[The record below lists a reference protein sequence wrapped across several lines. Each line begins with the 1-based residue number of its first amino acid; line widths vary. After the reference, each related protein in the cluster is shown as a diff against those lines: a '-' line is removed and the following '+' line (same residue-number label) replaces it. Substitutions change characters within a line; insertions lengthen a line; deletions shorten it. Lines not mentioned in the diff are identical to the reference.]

1 MPKTYENA
9 VDRLRDE
16 LARKHD
22 HPGVQVIGEYLTG
35 RLNADHG
42 LADKICADGKSV
54 EGAFNAIQAY
64 ASKNRNGKSWAY
76 VPPEKALEIACEYY
90 GIPAEKSDAQTLAQK
105 PASSAPPSDDGL
117 DLDALLGM

>member
-54 EGAFNAIQAY
+54 EGAFEAIRAY
-64 ASKNRNGKSWAY
+64 ARKIQKGGCAY
-76 VPPEKALEIACEYY
+76 VDDAKSLEIVCEYY
-90 GIPAEKSDAQTLAQK
+90 GIPADGEKSHAQTLAPQAA
-105 PASSAPPSDDGL
+105 PADDGL

>member
-1 MPKTYENA
+1 MPNTYENA

-42 LADKICADGKSV
+42 LADKICADGKTI
-54 EGAFNAIQAY
+54 EGAFEAIRDY
-64 ASKNRNGKSWAY
+64 ASKHRSGKAWSY
-76 VPPEKALEIACEYY
+76 VPPDKALEIACEYY
-90 GIPAEKSDAQTLAQK
+90 GIPAEKTDAQTLAPRTS
-105 PASSAPPSDDGL
+105 PADDGL
-117 DLDALLGM
+117 DLDALLGL

>member
-16 LARKHD
+16 LAKKHD

-64 ASKNRNGKSWAY
+64 ASKNRNGKRWAY

-90 GIPAEKSDAQTLAQK
+90 GIPAEKSDAQTSAHK
-105 PASSAPPSDDGL
+105 PAPAAPPSDDGL

>member
-1 MPKTYENA
+1 MGKMATYEKA

-35 RLNADHG
+35 RLNADRS
-42 LADKICADGKSV
+42 LADRLAADGKSI
-54 EGAFNAIQAY
+54 EGAFDAVRDY
-64 ASKNRNGKSWAY
+64 ASKHRNGKGWAY

-90 GIPAEKSDAQTLAQK
+90 GIPAEKPGTQT
-105 PASSAPPSDDGL
+105 PAPQSAYADDGL